1 MFILF
6 FVFILRPNRHC
17 KYIKCFWKKQEK
29 GEKKFSTQ
37 GDSWELVATLRL
49 VVGRRTLVI

>member
-1 MFILF
+1 MREKEKKNS
-6 FVFILRPNRHC
+6 VFI
-17 KYIKCFWKKQEK
+17 
-29 GEKKFSTQ
+29 TQ